1 MGTFHSVSTP
11 VTLTL
16 PSGVSH
22 GTVTTARGRFAAL
35 TAGPADSDLPVVVLV
50 PGWTGSKEDLAP
62 VMPALA
68 DSGRRV
74 VAFDQRGQYE
84 TPGTDDE
91 SAYTLPA
98 LAADLF
104 AVAESVSPNP
114 VDVVGHS
121 FGGLVV
127 TQAILDDPARLS
139 SAVLLCSG
147 PGALPAKRRPELHVL
162 ATALRELGPAA
173 TWQAMREHDREMGL
187 PFPPAEIEDWMR
199 ARFLRTSP
207 VALAAK
213 TEHLCTA
220 PDHRVALRDRPTPVL
235 VLTTENDDGWPVSD
249 QTAFAHDIEAELAV
263 LDGLGHSPAVE
274 DPQTT
279 ADHLLAFLDR
289 CRPVMAPLEVTTS
302 DASSE
307 IPRVRHLVRSA
318 LGPLLSDER
327 LDDAEL
333 LVSEVVT
340 NAILHARPPI
350 QLRLRLLGRQLVVV
364 VSDSGGG
371 LPDESRTDHGRGL
384 TIVKSVAQRCGAWVD
399 ARGGTVWFW
408 LPTASAG
415 STPTCQSAADSSTG
429 ASGSRAAQGLTGGPI
444 SIPSAHD
451 DW

>member
-1 MGTFHSVSTP
+1 

-16 PSGVSH
+16 PGGVSR
-22 GTVTTARGRFAAL
+22 GTVTTARGPFAAL

-84 TPGTDDE
+84 TPGTDDK

-98 LAADLF
+98 LAADLL
-104 AVAESVSPNP
+104 AVAESVSQNP

-127 TQAILDDPARLS
+127 AKAVLDEPVRLN

-147 PGALPAKRRPELHVL
+147 PGALPDERHPELHAL
-162 ATALRELGPAA
+162 ATALRKIGPEA
-173 TWQAMREHDREMGL
+173 TWEAMREHDRAMGL
-187 PFPPAEIEDWMR
+187 PFPPAEIEAWMR
-199 ARFLRTSP
+199 ARFLHNSP

-220 PDHRVALRDRPTPVL
+220 PDLRVALRDRPTPVL
-235 VLTTENDDGWPVSD
+235 VLTGENDDGWPVSD

-274 DPQTT
+274 DPATT
-279 ADHLLAFLDR
+279 GEHLLAFLDR
-289 CRPVMAPLEVTTS
+289 YRPVLAPIEVATGA
-302 DASSE
+302 ASSE
-307 IPRVRHLVRSA
+307 IPRVRHLIRSA
-318 LGPLLSDER
+318 LGSRVSDEW

-333 LVSEVVT
+333 LISEVVT
-340 NAILHARPPI
+340 NAILHARPPVRV
-350 QLRLRLLGRQLVVV
+350 RLRLLERQLVVV

-384 TIVKSVAQRCGAWVD
+384 RIVKAVAQRCGAWVD
-399 ARGGTVWFW
+399 AQGGTVWFW
-408 LPTASAG
+408 LPTAPSA
-415 STPTCQSAADSSTG
+415 SAPTCQSRADSSAGT
-429 ASGSRAAQGLTGGPI
+429 SGSSAAQGLTGGPI
-444 SIPSAHD
+444 SIPTAHD
-451 DW
+451 A